1 MEPPPLA
8 ELQAHPPRRPGSY
21 EPSMSLRRRGRVQ
34 RGFGRCHNLCCVIQ
48 EWYELGIDPTDWGMP
63 ARKRDETPA
72 AIPRFPD

>member
-1 MEPPPLA
+1 
-8 ELQAHPPRRPGSY
+8 
-21 EPSMSLRRRGRVQ
+21 MSLRRRGRVQ